1 MVFITFPGYKG
12 KKFDVI
18 LSTGEGLSKVMQ
30 VGKISYKRG
39 NVHFKEEG
47 LNQSSQKLAEFFVL
61 CTSGSSLNLRTGID
75 SN

>member
-18 LSTGEGLSKVMQ
+18 LSTGDGLSWAQ
-30 VGKISYKRG
+30 VAKISYKRG

-47 LNQSSQKLAEFFVL
+47 LN
-61 CTSGSSLNLRTGID
+61 
-75 SN
+75 